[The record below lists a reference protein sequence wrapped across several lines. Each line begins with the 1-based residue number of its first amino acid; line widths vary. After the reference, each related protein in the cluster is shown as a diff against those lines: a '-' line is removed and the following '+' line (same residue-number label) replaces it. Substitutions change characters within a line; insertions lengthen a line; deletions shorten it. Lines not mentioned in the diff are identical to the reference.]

1 MRGAEMKKVVVT
13 SDSGTILPEMAE
25 KYGFSMIPVPIIMDG
40 KTYLDTEIDMD
51 ALYARLDSKENL
63 PKTSTANIA
72 EFSQFFSDMLKDA
85 EAILHISMSS
95 QFSGHHKVGLQ
106 GKKLALEGL
115 PGKRIEV
122 IDSLTMGTGV
132 GLIAIQ
138 AARAAA
144 QGKSLDEVMALV
156 KKIIPQVNLF
166 LARDTLF
173 YQAEGG
179 RIFEAETWAEAES
192 ATSFRSI
199 TEVDAATGGTLKP
212 VARAR
217 TVAQVLERLVEITK
231 ERGGQQKLVGL
242 ICHTRAPDR
251 AQRLKEMLLNELDF
265 DWLDIGE
272 ESASSAIHTGR
283 GLTDYGFHSKI
294 G

>member
-1 MRGAEMKKVVVT
+1 MKKVVVT
-13 SDSGTILPEMAE
+13 SDSGTILPEMAA

-51 ALYARLDSKENL
+51 KLYARLDSKENL

-72 EFSQFFSDMLKDA
+72 EFSQFFSNMLKDA

-106 GKKLALEGL
+106 GKKLALEGQ

-122 IDSLTMGTGV
+122 IDSLTMGS
-132 GLIAIQ
+132 GLGLVAIQ

-144 QGKSLDEVMALV
+144 QGKSLDEVVALV
-156 KKIIPQVNLF
+156 KSIIPKVNLF

-179 RIFEAETWAEAES
+179 RILEAESWVEAES
-192 ATSFRSI
+192 ATGFRSI
-199 TEVDAATGGTLKP
+199 TEVDASTGGTLKP

-217 TVAQVLERLVEITK
+217 TVAQVLEKLVEITK
-231 ERGGQQKLVGL
+231 EHGGQQKLVGL
-242 ICHTRAPDR
+242 IYHNRAPDR

-272 ESASSAIHTGR
+272 ESASSAIHIGR

>member
-1 MRGAEMKKVVVT
+1 MEKVVVS
-13 SDSGTILPEMAE
+13 SDSGTILPEMAQ

-51 ALYARLDSKENL
+51 ELYARLDTKENL

-72 EFSQFFSDMLKDA
+72 EFAQFFTDLAQDA
-85 EAILHISMSS
+85 EAIVHISMSS

-106 GKKLALEGL
+106 GKEQALEKL
-115 PGKRIEV
+115 PGKRIEI

-144 QGKSLDEVMALV
+144 EGKTLDEVLALANH
-156 KKIIPQVNLF
+156 IIPQVNLF

-179 RIFEAETWAEAES
+179 RIFEAKTWAEAES
-192 ATSFRSI
+192 ATSFRSV
-199 TEVDAATGGTLKP
+199 TEVDPSTGGALEP

-231 ERGGQQKLVGL
+231 ERGKQDKLVGL
-242 ICHTRAPDR
+242 ICHTRALDR
-251 AQRLKEMLLNELDF
+251 AQKLKEMLLAELDF
-265 DWLDIGE
+265 EWLDIGE
-272 ESASSAIHTGR
+272 ESASAAIHTGK
-283 GLTDYGFHSKI
+283 GGIGYGFHRKT

>member
-1 MRGAEMKKVVVT
+1 MKKVVVS
-13 SDSGTILPEMAE
+13 SDSGTILPEMA
-25 KYGFSMIPVPIIMDG
+25 KQYGFSMIPVPIIMDG

-51 ALYARLDSKENL
+51 ELYARLNSKEKL

-72 EFSQFFSDMLKDA
+72 EFAQFFSDLAQDA
-85 EAILHISMSS
+85 EAIVHISMSS
-95 QFSGHHKVGLQ
+95 QFSGHHSVALQ
-106 GKKLALEGL
+106 GRKSALEKL
-115 PGKRIEV
+115 SGKRIEI

-132 GLIAIQ
+132 GVIAIQ

-144 QGKSLDEVMALV
+144 QGKTLDEVLALV
-156 KKIIPQVNLF
+156 SNIIPQVNLF

-179 RIFEAETWAEAES
+179 RIFEAKTWAEAES

-199 TEVDAATGGTLKP
+199 TEVDSATGGTLKP

-217 TVAQVLERLVEITK
+217 TVAQVLEKLVEITK
-231 ERGGQQKLVGL
+231 ERGKQNKLVGL

-251 AQRLKEMLLNELDF
+251 AQKLREMLLAELDF
-265 DWLDIGE
+265 EWLDIGE
-272 ESASSAIHTGR
+272 ESASAAIHTGQ
-283 GLTDYGFHSKI
+283 GLIGYGFHSKI
-294 G
+294 S